1 MAYYGVDSQ
10 VRIHELTLN
19 FKNIIRNKG
28 GMGLRNLSAV
38 FQRFDSNGNKKLDA
52 YEFEQ
57 ALSAF
62 G

>member
-28 GMGLRNLSAV
+28 GMGLKNLSAV

-52 YEFEQ
+52 YEFE
-57 ALSAF
+57 
-62 G
+62 